1 MARWA
6 VRTMIGFL
14 KLKSQQCLVGL
25 PQLSHLNADLE
36 RQREKVLEI
45 KSKELIANE
54 VKLKA

>member
-1 MARWA
+1 MARRA

-14 KLKSQQCLVGL
+14 ELKSQQRLVGL

-36 RQREKVLEI
+36 RRQEKVLEI
-45 KSKELIANE
+45 ESKELIANE